1 MQPPPPTVVQAHS
14 TDVFGRCAIE
24 VGSKDFFI
32 DHPPIQEGP
41 GEYSGTIDH
50 FLAGVASC
58 GVLMLEYQAK
68 LREIPLQR
76 LAVRIEGQRG
86 EPGARVAERSLFNWV
101 TLHFEFVGPT
111 DDQAQVLVDHYQ
123 RH

>member
-1 MQPPPPTVVQAHS
+1 MQTPPTVVRATT
-14 TDVFGRCAIE
+14 TDVFGRCAVVAE
-24 VGSKDFFI
+24 PGGFLI
-32 DHPPIQEGP
+32 DHPPVQEGP
-41 GEYSGTIDH
+41 GEYPGTIDH

-68 LREIPLQR
+68 LREIPLSR

-86 EPGARVAERSLFNWV
+86 DPGARVSDRTLFDSV
-101 TLHFEFVGPT
+101 ALHFEFEGPSE
-111 DDQAQVLVDHYQ
+111 DQADVLVEHYK